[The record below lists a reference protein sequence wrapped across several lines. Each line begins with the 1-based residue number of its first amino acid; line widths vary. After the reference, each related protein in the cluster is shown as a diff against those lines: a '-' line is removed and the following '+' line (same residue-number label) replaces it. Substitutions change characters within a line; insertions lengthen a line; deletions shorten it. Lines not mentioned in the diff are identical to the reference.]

1 MVVQIDQKLVN
12 DIQSNDLVLPPDT
25 GLKVLSFLK
34 DKVKDRAEEDVQSPL
49 NRSKLK
55 EVSD

>member
-25 GLKVLSFLK
+25 GLKVLSLLK